1 VVNVVERGQVGEK
14 LPKGWKWAT
23 LSNIC
28 DFRNGINFTGSQ
40 KGSGLL
46 TIDVFN
52 MYSDSVYVSMDKLY
66 RVDITSKDAYLLE
79 PNDILFVRSSVKQEG
94 VGWATLFPGYHEP
107 VSFCGFIIR
116 ARLIDKN
123 VDPQFLIYYLRCA
136 SIRNWIILRSSTG
149 TITNISQEN
158 LQPLTI
164 PLPPLSEQKRL
175 VGILS
180 DRLSTIDKAR
190 AATEAQLKAAKA
202 LPAAYLRQVFDSP
215 EAQKFAS
222 CSIGKVAKVQS
233 GYAFKSNWF
242 TPSGIRLL
250 RNANV
255 SQGFISWDDV
265 VHIPNTEREKF
276 LTFELS
282 EGDIVLSLD
291 RPLVNNGLKVSR
303 LSSFDVPSLLLQRVG
318 RFQLSGDVDTGY
330 LYAFLNSPKFIDSIS
345 GHDQSIGVP
354 HISPK
359 QVESMKIPLPS
370 LEEQQILAK
379 RVWEKISLSQS
390 LCTSL
395 QSQLDTINK
404 LPAALLR
411 QAFNGEL

>member
-1 VVNVVERGQVGEK
+1 LNNTLQNFQFGVLERI
-14 LPKGWKWAT
+14 AT
-23 LSNIC
+23 I
-28 DFRNGINFTGSQ
+28 
-40 KGSGLL
+40 
-46 TIDVFN
+46 
-52 MYSDSVYVSMDKLY
+52 
-66 RVDITSKDAYLLE
+66 E
-79 PNDILFVRSSVKQEG
+79 
-94 VGWATLFPGYHEP
+94 
-107 VSFCGFIIR
+107 
-116 ARLIDKN
+116 
-123 VDPQFLIYYLRCA
+123 
-136 SIRNWIILRSSTG
+136 
-149 TITNISQEN
+149 
-158 LQPLTI
+158 I
-164 PLPPLSEQKRL
+164 PLPPFSEQKRI

-180 DRLSTIDKAR
+180 DRLTAIDKAR
-190 AATEAQLKAAKA
+190 AAIETQLKAAKA

-215 EAQKFAS
+215 EAQKRAS

-242 TPSGIRLL
+242 TSSGIRLL

-255 SQGFISWDDV
+255 SQGFISWDVV
-265 VHIPNTEREKF
+265 VHIPNTEKDKF
-276 LTFELS
+276 LSFKLS

-318 RFQLSGDVDTGY
+318 RFQLSEDIDASY

-359 QVESMKIPLPS
+359 QVESVKMPLPS
-370 LEEQQILAK
+370 LDKQKILAE
-379 RVWEKISLSQS
+379 RAWEKISLSRS

-395 QSQLDTINK
+395 QSQLSTINK
-404 LPAALLR
+404 LPAALLW